1 MFQELLRA
9 REGMKGQPSCCGGGG
24 GGEGQVGAEVKLL
37 AGLNTV
43 MSMTQP
49 MTGCCASEEEM
60 TIMEGPNEDV
70 VGYLYL
76 QR

>member
-1 MFQELLRA
+1 MSFYKELLRA
-9 REGMKGQPSCCGGGG
+9 REGMKGQPSCCGG

-49 MTGCCASEEEM
+49 MAACCASEEEM